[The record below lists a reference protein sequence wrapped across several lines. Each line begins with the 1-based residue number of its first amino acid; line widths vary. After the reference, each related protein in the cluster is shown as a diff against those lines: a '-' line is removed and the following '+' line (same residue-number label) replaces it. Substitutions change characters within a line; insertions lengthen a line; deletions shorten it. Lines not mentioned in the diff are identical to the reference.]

1 MINKIK
7 LEKIGTYSDSV
18 EINPTEINYFYGS
31 NGSGKTTLSK
41 LIQEPTRYPNCEI
54 DWLNSNIQTM
64 VYNRDFVKDN
74 FSQSNSIKGVFTL
87 GKETTE
93 AKKIIT
99 SDNIFLK
106 LKNKTLSKDLNIY
119 FSSIVENICDSV
131 LDNYDDTEKALIV
144 LNEIKSYNVLN
155 CSLNK
160 VIISLDANYQP
171 KTETDYEALLDLG
184 VNNYDNGDFD
194 VAISYLSKI
203 PDTSTH
209 YSNSIKYIEKCQNDY
224 KEMLFNDADAL
235 IKNDY
240 YTKAINL
247 LSNIDT
253 SIIPNDDIDIN
264 NKIDAISQAKEN
276 YLASLNAN
284 DNENIS
290 MTSGQ
295 LIQAITSNNINT
307 LNIESLTSHLI
318 YVSLADQITYVYK
331 GNMNNWDKIKSFTC
345 STGINEEKTPTGI
358 FDVRERGE
366 WFFSD
371 KYNQGGRY
379 WVQFYGDYLFHSVP
393 YNEDKS
399 EILDNTLGKA
409 ASHGCIRLKTADAK
423 WIYDNIQAGTKVI
436 IN

>member
-1 MINKIK
+1 MKYLFKKPKIRIFK
-7 LEKIGTYSDSV
+7 TITITFAILLLVITTNYY
-18 EINPTEINYFYGS
+18 INYKYSSITNEFF
-31 NGSGKTTLSK
+31 SK
-41 LIQEPTRYPNCEI
+41 F
-54 DWLNSNIQTM
+54 NSC
-64 VYNRDFVKDN
+64 N
-74 FSQSNSIKGVFTL
+74 F
-87 GKETTE
+87 TE

-160 VIISLDANYQP
+160 VIISLDANYHP

>member
-1 MINKIK
+1 MKYLFKKPKIRIFK
-7 LEKIGTYSDSV
+7 TITITFAILLLVITANYY
-18 EINPTEINYFYGS
+18 INYKYSSITNEFF
-31 NGSGKTTLSK
+31 SK
-41 LIQEPTRYPNCEI
+41 F
-54 DWLNSNIQTM
+54 NSC
-64 VYNRDFVKDN
+64 N
-74 FSQSNSIKGVFTL
+74 F
-87 GKETTE
+87 TE

-253 SIIPNDDIDIN
+253 SIIPNDDIAIN

>member
-1 MINKIK
+1 MKYLFKKPKIRIFK
-7 LEKIGTYSDSV
+7 TITITFAILLLVITANYY
-18 EINPTEINYFYGS
+18 INYKYSSITNEFF
-31 NGSGKTTLSK
+31 SK
-41 LIQEPTRYPNCEI
+41 F
-54 DWLNSNIQTM
+54 NSC
-64 VYNRDFVKDN
+64 N
-74 FSQSNSIKGVFTL
+74 F
-87 GKETTE
+87 TE

-209 YSNSIKYIEKCQNDY
+209 YNNSIKYIEKCQNDY

-409 ASHGCIRLKTADAK
+409 ASHGCIRLKTVDAK